1 MSYSH
6 IINPNTFVEY
16 PQILS
21 FAGFILKI
29 PFLDAPERDMLFDD
43 QHSWNVAE
51 QQFPDV
57 LVESEGKHEKNS
69 MTYM

>member
-1 MSYSH
+1 M
-6 IINPNTFVEY
+6 
-16 PQILS
+16 S

-51 QQFPDV
+51 QQFTDV